1 MLKVVG
7 IDLSLRGTALCY
19 LYGSG
24 EVDPSVYTE
33 RFPQPRVSGVEE
45 SIKRLISVTEEL
57 VGFASTQKPDH
68 LIIEA
73 AAKNQQWQAAA
84 MGEIHGVVKV
94 QLYMAT
100 GIVPLVKEATQ
111 MRKHVVGKIERKSEA
126 VKNKKGK
133 DTKRVSYGEVL
144 GASGKMRR
152 ASVKDVIEIRLR
164 ERGLSFPSHDEMDA
178 YVAAKYCWDNVLGL
192 PGCDVDE
199 KRKKRKRA

>member
-1 MLKVVG
+1 MLGVVG
-7 IDLSLRGTALCY
+7 IDLSLRGTAICY
-19 LYGSG
+19 LYGCAG
-24 EVDPSVYTE
+24 DPKIHTE
-33 RFPQPRVSGVEE
+33 RFPQPKVSGVEA

-57 VGFASTQKPDH
+57 VGFVKAQNPDH

-94 QLYMAT
+94 QLYLAT

-111 MRKHVVGKIERKSEA
+111 MRKHVIGKIERKNET

-133 DTKRVSYGEVL
+133 DSNRVSYGQVL

-178 YVAAKYCWDNVLGL
+178 YVAAKFCWDSVLGL
-192 PGCDVDE
+192 PGCDADE
-199 KRKKRKRA
+199 KKNKRKRT